1 MILSQR
7 VYQWSLLFFFTF
19 FVQQIGHAQTAADL
33 QLIKKITGNERTDTE
48 AIEKLYHAGDAALDK
63 HGPAPVN
70 ITEAEKI
77 SGLLKRLGTNP
88 GLQVAQGWGLL
99 LTAKIKRENGEAS
112 QARQPALQAL
122 EVFKQMGHIR
132 AQAEA
137 LIEIGGSYSNDAD
150 QLSSKIKY
158 YEQGVELYKQINDK
172 ATVSRLKEFVG
183 DLYQLNQQYQPALDN
198 LFEAVR
204 LYQEL
209 GMKNLQGV
217 YSLIGAVYSAKDDF
231 AQSLKYN
238 LMAVE
243 TGEAAKDSGNLMI
256 AIYNRVGQSYYSME
270 SFSNTL
276 KYFERGLKIAY
287 AIRDTA
293 SIQTMQMNVAD
304 ALRRLGRIDEA
315 LDSAK
320 ASITIAPIP
329 AWGTLFFEIAC
340 FAIYSAAENFPEAE
354 RSYQRLLVIYNNP
367 ATSEKGRQQIRVTA
381 ASYLQQRKRWAES
394 DQLLRAYAEHE
405 KETPI
410 TLRKAAAAE
419 KFMFRVDSVNGNW
432 QAANI
437 HLLKFLELNDSI
449 QRELRAK
456 EIGVLQVEFETK
468 QKDKDIQLLTQ
479 KSQLQEASLQREKV
493 FRSAFIAVA
502 ALMLLLLALFY
513 NRYRL
518 KQKVNQQLEN
528 KQTEINE
535 QNERLKRLLDDKEWL
550 LKEVHHRV
558 KNNLQIVIS
567 LLNTQSRFLDNE
579 DAIAAIRNSQHR
591 MYAMSIIHQRLYQT
605 ENLGTIDVKWYLQEL
620 ISYMKESFT
629 TGSRISISID
639 AKPLELDVV
648 QAVPLGL
655 IVNEAVSNAIKYAFP
670 ENSGGLVE
678 ISMLPGKNGL
688 YTLTIEDNGTG
699 IKEMEEVLQK
709 GTLGLS
715 LIEGLAGQLDGEL
728 SMENTDKGFRIR
740 LIFAVRELSGNKAQ
754 PTPSAEAMERGDHLK
769 TFKL

>member
-1 MILSQR
+1 MTLLRRILHR
-7 VYQWSLLFFFTF
+7 YLILVVIVYAQL
-19 FVQQIGHAQTAADL
+19 IANAQTAEDL
-33 QLIKKITGNERTDTE
+33 HLIKKITGSDRLDTA
-48 AIEKLYHAGDAALDK
+48 AIKKLYHAGDACLDK
-63 HGPAPVN
+63 QGSTPVN
-70 ITEAEKI
+70 LQGALQI
-77 SGLLKRLGTNP
+77 SGLLKRLSTKP
-88 GLQVAQGWGLL
+88 ALQIANGWSLL
-99 LTAKIKRENGEAS
+99 LEAKVKRESGEPL
-112 QARQPALQAL
+112 QARQPAIQAL
-122 EVFKQMGHIR
+122 DVFKQKGHTR

-150 QLSSKIKY
+150 QLPAKIKY
-158 YEQGVELYKQINDK
+158 YEQGVELYQQLNDK
-172 ATVSRLKEFVG
+172 PTVARLKEFVG
-183 DLYQLNQQYQPALDN
+183 DLYQVNQQFQPALDN

-204 LYQEL
+204 MYKEI

-243 TGEAAKDSGNLMI
+243 TGEAAKDSGSLMI

-270 SFSNTL
+270 SFSHTL

-304 ALRRLGRIDEA
+304 ALRRLGHNKAA

-320 ASITIAPIP
+320 ASRRIAPIP
-329 AWGTLFFEIAC
+329 VWGTLFFEIAQ
-340 FAIYSAAENFPEAE
+340 FAIYCAAENFAEAE
-354 RSYQRLLVIYNNP
+354 KSYQRLLLIYNRP
-367 ATSEKGRQQIRVTA
+367 GTAEKARQQIRVAA

-405 KETPI
+405 KEAPI

-432 QAANI
+432 QAANT

-456 EIGVLQVEFETK
+456 EISVLQVEFETK

-479 KSQLQEASLQREKV
+479 KSQLQEASLQRGKV
-493 FRSAFIAVA
+493 FRSAFIAVGA
-502 ALMLLLLALFY
+502 LLLLMLALFY

-518 KQKVNQQLEN
+518 KQKINQQLEY
-528 KQTEINE
+528 KQAEINE
-535 QNERLKRLLDDKEWL
+535 QNERLKRVLEDKEWL
-550 LKEVHHRV
+550 LKEIHHRV

-605 ENLGTIDVKWYLQEL
+605 ENLGMIDIKWYLQEL
-620 ISYMKESFT
+620 VSYMKESFT
-629 TGSRISISID
+629 TGRRISIRID
-639 AKPLELDVV
+639 AQPLELDVV

-670 ENSGGLVE
+670 EGREGLVK
-678 ISMLPGKNGL
+678 IALVSADSKRHILV
-688 YTLTIEDNGTG
+688 IEDNGTG
-699 IKEMEEVLQK
+699 IDDIEGVLQK

-728 SMENTDKGFRIR
+728 NMENTGDGFRIR
-740 LIFAVRELSGNKAQ
+740 LVFAVRKLSGNKA
-754 PTPSAEAMERGDHLK
+754 ELIN
-769 TFKL
+769 KL

>member
-1 MILSQR
+1 MILLR
-7 VYQWSLLFFFTF
+7 RTFHWYFILLFIVCAQLTA
-19 FVQQIGHAQTAADL
+19 HAQTAEDL
-33 QLIKKITGNERTDTE
+33 QLVKKITGSDRLDTA
-48 AIEKLYHAGDAALDK
+48 AIEKLYHAGDAYLDK
-63 HGPAPVN
+63 QGSTPVN
-70 ITEAEKI
+70 IQSALQI
-77 SGLLKRLGTNP
+77 SELLKSLSAKP
-88 GLQVAQGWGLL
+88 GLQVANGWSLL
-99 LTAKIKRENGEAS
+99 LAAKVKRESGEPL
-112 QARQPALQAL
+112 QARQPAIQAL
-122 EVFKQMGHIR
+122 DVFKQIGHTR

-150 QLSSKIKY
+150 QLPTKIKY
-158 YEQGVELYKQINDK
+158 YEQGVELYQQLNDK
-172 ATVSRLKEFVG
+172 PTVARLKEFVG
-183 DLYQLNQQYQPALDN
+183 DLYQVNQQFQPALDN
-198 LFEAVR
+198 LFEAVSM
-204 LYQEL
+204 YKEI

-243 TGEAAKDSGNLMI
+243 TGEAAKDSGSLMI

-304 ALRRLGRIDEA
+304 ALRRLGHNKAA

-320 ASITIAPIP
+320 ASLRIAPIP
-329 AWGTLFFEIAC
+329 AWGTLFFEIAQ
-340 FAIYSAAENFPEAE
+340 FAIYCTGENFTEAE
-354 RSYQRLLVIYNNP
+354 KSYQRLLLIYNRP
-367 ATSEKGRQQIRVTA
+367 ETSEKARQQIRVA
-381 ASYLQQRKRWAES
+381 GASYLQQRKRWAES

-405 KETPI
+405 KEAPI
-410 TLRKAAAAE
+410 NLRKAAAAE

-432 QAANI
+432 QAANT

-456 EIGVLQVEFETK
+456 EISVLQVEFETK

-493 FRSAFIAVA
+493 FRSAFIAVG
-502 ALMLLLLALFY
+502 ALLLLLLALFY

-518 KQKVNQQLEN
+518 KQKINQQLEN

-535 QNERLKRLLDDKEWL
+535 QNERLKRVLEDKEWL
-550 LKEVHHRV
+550 LKEIHHRV

-579 DAIAAIRNSQHR
+579 DAIAAIKNSQHR

-605 ENLGTIDVKWYLQEL
+605 ENLGTIDIRWYLQEL

-629 TGSRISISID
+629 TGQRISIRIE
-639 AKPLELDVV
+639 AQPLELDVV

-670 ENSGGLVE
+670 QGREGLVK
-678 ISMLPGKNGL
+678 IALSPAANNRQILL
-688 YTLTIEDNGTG
+688 IEDNGTG
-699 IKEMEEVLQK
+699 IDDIEDVLQK

-728 SMENTDKGFRIR
+728 NMENTGNGFRIR
-740 LIFAVRELSGNKAQ
+740 LVFAVRELSGNKAEL
-754 PTPSAEAMERGDHLK
+754 TN
-769 TFKL
+769 KL

>member
-1 MILSQR
+1 MILSR
-7 VYQWSLLFFFTF
+7 RIYQWSLLLFFTL
-19 FVQQIGHAQTAADL
+19 FVQQIVYAQTEEDL
-33 QLIKKITGNERTDTE
+33 RVIKKIIGKDQLDT
-48 AIEKLYHAGDAALDK
+48 AAMEKLYHAGDAYLDRQ
-63 HGPAPVN
+63 GPMPVN
-70 ITEAEKI
+70 IQSAEQI
-77 SGLLKRLGTNP
+77 SGLLKRLAAKP
-88 GLQVAQGWGLL
+88 DLQAAKGWSLL
-99 LTAKIKRENGEAS
+99 LTAKIRRERGEAS
-112 QARQPALQAL
+112 QARQPAMQAFD
-122 EVFKQMGHIR
+122 VFRQVGHLR

-150 QLSSKIKY
+150 QLSTKIKY
-158 YEQGVELYKQINDK
+158 YEQGVELYQQLNDK
-172 ATVSRLKEFVG
+172 AAVPRLKEFVG

-204 LYQEL
+204 LYKEL

-243 TGEAAKDSGNLMI
+243 NGEAAKDSGSLMI

-304 ALRRLGRIDEA
+304 ALRRLGRNDAA

-320 ASITIAPIP
+320 AAIAIAPIP
-329 AWGTLFFEIAC
+329 AWGTLFFEIAQ
-340 FAIYSAAENFPEAE
+340 FAIYCAAENFPEAE
-354 RSYQRLLVIYNNP
+354 RSYQQLLNIYNRP
-367 ATSEKGRQQIRVTA
+367 ETTEKERQQIRVSA
-381 ASYLQQRKRWAES
+381 SSYLQQRKRWAES

-432 QAANI
+432 QSANV
-437 HLLKFLELNDSI
+437 HLLKFIELNDSI

-493 FRSAFIAVA
+493 FRSAFIAVG

-528 KQTEINE
+528 KQSEINE
-535 QNERLKRLLDDKEWL
+535 QNGRLKRVLEEKEWL
-550 LKEVHHRV
+550 LKEIHHRV

-579 DAIAAIRNSQHR
+579 DAIAAIKNSQHR

-605 ENLGTIDVKWYLQEL
+605 ENLGTIDIKWYLQEL

-629 TGSRISISID
+629 TGQRINID
-639 AKPLELDVV
+639 AEPLELDVV

-670 ENSGGLVE
+670 DGRSGLVS
-678 ISMLPGKNGL
+678 ILLATTTNGKCM
-688 YTLTIEDNGTG
+688 LTIEDNGTG
-699 IKEMEEVLQK
+699 MEDVEEVLQK

-715 LIEGLAGQLDGEL
+715 LIQGLAGQLDGEL
-728 SMENTDKGFRIR
+728 AMENTGDGFRIR
-740 LIFAVRELSGNKAQ
+740 LAFATRELSGNKA
-754 PTPSAEAMERGDHLK
+754 
-769 TFKL
+769 